1 MENTRNLP
9 LPEPLLQVDQIEVPA
24 SGTRRP
30 LTLSLALRAGELH
43 LVHSSDADLS
53 TIIADL
59 LLGLRSS
66 ARGSVRFDGARW
78 DDMPEAEAFRLRGGI
93 GRVLTRGNWI
103 TTWSVMDNVLLPAR
117 HHTVMPADQ
126 LRELACDMAR
136 QFGLPGLPVLLPGEC
151 ATADLERAACVR
163 AFLGRP
169 RLVILEHP
177 MDDGGSDL
185 LPPLMS
191 AVQRMRRRGGA
202 VIWMTRDRSLLERRD
217 IPADRR
223 YRIVGGLLLDQEHGA

>member
-1 MENTRNLP
+1 MNNMRNLP
-9 LPEPLLQVDQIEVPA
+9 SAEPLLQVDAIEVPA

-30 LTLSLALRAGELH
+30 LTLSLDLRAGELQ
-43 LVHSSDADLS
+43 LIHSPDVDLS
-53 TIIADL
+53 TSIADL
-59 LLGLRSS
+59 LLGLRRSD
-66 ARGSVRFDGARW
+66 RGSVRFDGARW
-78 DDMPEAEAFRLRGGI
+78 DEMPEAEAFRLRGRI
-93 GRVLTRGNWI
+93 GRVLTHGNWI

-117 HHTVMPADQ
+117 HHTVMPAGQ
-126 LRELACDMAR
+126 LRELACGLAR

-151 ATADLERAACVR
+151 AAADLERAACVR

-177 MDDGGSDL
+177 LDDGGSGL
-185 LPPLMS
+185 LPALMS
-191 AVQRMRRRGGA
+191 AVQRLRRRGGA

-217 IPADRR
+217 ISADRR